1 MRILVAC
8 LAAEATLACADPE
21 VQGLAIATGLVVATA
36 LAIPPE
42 AEVDHLSFGAG
53 RFDPIK
59 NVQPA
64 TTLGIEYRFGRL
76 LWWKLAPFLGVGVT
90 TQHSVYGYGG
100 VRLAA
105 HWGERV
111 AVSPSFAIGGYSRG
125 GGKDLGHPP
134 VVGRFGLDVEYR
146 FDNDLR
152 LGLGYHHFSN
162 GKVLGQTNNPGTE
175 IIAVTVSLP
184 VR

>member
-1 MRILVAC
+1 MDI
-8 LAAEATLACADPE
+8 AEA
-21 VQGLAIATGLVVATA
+21 
-36 LAIPPE
+36 
-42 AEVDHLSFGAG
+42 
-53 RFDPIK
+53 
-59 NVQPA
+59 
-64 TTLGIEYRFGRL
+64 
-76 LWWKLAPFLGVGVT
+76 
-90 TQHSVYGYGG
+90 
-100 VRLAA
+100 
-105 HWGERV
+105 
-111 AVSPSFAIGGYSRG
+111 